1 MGSFCYTCKKKLRWG
16 QKTYPHSDIIAVYPT
31 LVPVGLTFED
41 TLCSDCMNDLAKQAP
56 VEVPQDEIFT
66 EPQDEIFTEPQFEYN
81 TKKQKNCN
89 LIRESDGTCIV
100 YFEIS
105 SIKREREFMD
115 SNLFSLSSECPFFYQ
130 FLTWKKSKLRKTPQ
144 LNSRFWVGTP
154 PSEWDASTWTE
165 EVSCYDKFSTFE
177 FDSNTGK
184 LIIETNEI
192 SKNSNLFEIQLK
204 FANQALIISRFL
216 LFIDSRKKK
225 INDKTIKEIKLK
237 NNSEKIKLE
246 KNSDELNKNEEVLAD
261 FFKSVRVG
269 FDKDSEVISNYTKFR
284 ITNFRIIN
292 DVWYNPI
299 FFIQNNNEDIPEN
312 SIFNFTHD
320 EYDDVIASNVKKTRE
335 EDIVGGVNS
344 RSSYWNLVQ
353 NSVDLSHNESKHH
366 ASSIEI
372 ETGDIIFML
381 NGKKLWTWEN
391 FEDPKGIVEMIKSA
405 KAQFESQDEKIP
417 EPQVSSSDDDPLKIL
432 KIRLAKGEIT
442 LEEFN
447 EIKEN
452 LV

>member
-1 MGSFCYTCKKKLRWG
+1 MGSICYTCKNKLRWG
-16 QKTYPHSDIIAVYPT
+16 QEKYTHSDIISAHPT
-31 LVPVGLTFED
+31 VVPVGFTSED
-41 TLCSDCMNDLAKQAP
+41 ILCGDCIENLVKQVP
-56 VEVPQDEIFT
+56 VSVSEDEIYAK
-66 EPQDEIFTEPQFEYN
+66 PHSEYN
-81 TKKQKNCN
+81 TEKQKNCILERHN
-89 LIRESDGTCIV
+89 DESCSIF
-100 YFEIS
+100 FECS
-105 SIKREREFMD
+105 SIKREREFTD
-115 SNLFSLSSECPFFYQ
+115 SNLFSLSSDSSFFYQ
-130 FLTWKKSKLRKTPQ
+130 FLTWKKSKLRKKLQ
-144 LNSRFWVGTP
+144 IRFRFWFGTP
-154 PSEWDASTWTE
+154 PPEWDMSGWTE
-165 EVSCYDKFSTFE
+165 EFGSYDKFSTFE

-320 EYDDVIASNVKKTRE
+320 EYDDVIASNVTQTTSSTGFRT
-335 EDIVGGVNS
+335 GGVNAVS
-344 RSSYWNLVQ
+344 VYGFGVNQDTHSYQ
-353 NSVDLSHNESKHH
+353 GITTGNES
-366 ASSIEI
+366 
-372 ETGDIIFML
+372 GDIIFMSK
-381 NGKKLWTWEN
+381 GKKLCTWTN
-391 FEDPKGIVEMIKSA
+391 FADPKGIVDMIKSA
-405 KAQFESQDEKIP
+405 KSQFESQDEKII
-417 EPQVSSSDDDPLKIL
+417 ESLVSSSDDDPLKIL
-432 KIRLAKGEIT
+432 KTRLAKGEIT

-447 EIKEN
+447 EIKEH
-452 LV
+452 LA